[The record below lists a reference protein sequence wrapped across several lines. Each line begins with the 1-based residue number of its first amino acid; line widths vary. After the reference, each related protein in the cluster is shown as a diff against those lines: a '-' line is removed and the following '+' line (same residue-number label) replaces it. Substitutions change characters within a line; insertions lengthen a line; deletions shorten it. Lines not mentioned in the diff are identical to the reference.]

1 MKKIFEKEKDGF
13 SIVLKSEGWQMAI
26 VTYAEQYDVKNY
38 TKMARHMTTDE
49 VFALIEGDA
58 TLCTIN
64 GNDNIEKIPLEKSKI
79 YCIEKGTWHSLILSE
94 DAVLVVTEN
103 KDVKSEDTE
112 KKVLL

>member
-1 MKKIFEKEKDGF
+1 MIKVFEKEKNGF
-13 SIVLKSEGWQMAI
+13 SIVLKSDGWQMAI
-26 VTYAEQYDVKNY
+26 VTYAEQYDVKNH

-64 GNDNIEKIPLEKSKI
+64 KNDGIEKIPLEKNKI
-79 YCIEKGTWHSLILSE
+79 YCIEKGTWHSLVLSE
-94 DAVLVVTEN
+94 DAVLVATEN
-103 KDVKSEDTE
+103 ENIKPEDTE